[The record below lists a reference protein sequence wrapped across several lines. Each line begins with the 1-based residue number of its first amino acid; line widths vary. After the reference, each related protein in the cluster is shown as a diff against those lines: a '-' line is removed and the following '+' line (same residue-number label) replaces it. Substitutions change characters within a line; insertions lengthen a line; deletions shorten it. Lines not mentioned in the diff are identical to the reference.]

1 MRIQMSSRTP
11 LGLFIFFLW
20 SCMLPAQAEGLPA
33 PVQAALKNHKLDEA
47 GLSIF
52 VQAVDADAPLLAFN
66 ADVLRSP
73 ASTIKLLTT
82 YAALDLL
89 GPGFR
94 WQTEVWATGPL
105 RNGRLE
111 GDLVLRGGGDP
122 GLSTER
128 FWTMLRELRARGVSH
143 IAGDLVIDDSLFA
156 PSTEQPGDFDRQPFR
171 AYNVLPHALLVGNNA
186 VEFRVM
192 RASDGIRLHMDP
204 ALYGFQADNRIGS
217 RPGRCSGFQRG
228 VAFELPDGL
237 TGHRAVL
244 SGTFPAG
251 CTEYS
256 LYRAVLPAPEFANA
270 LFRELWQQLGGR
282 VEGGLRVAPLPEDA
296 RLLYRHYSVPLA
308 DQLRYA
314 NKWSNNAVTRHLF
327 LTLGIARDGAPG
339 TPDKARAALMDWLEQ
354 RGLAAPG
361 VFIDNGS
368 GLSRETRFTAAL
380 LGRLLLDAW
389 AHPQMPELMSSLP
402 ISAVDGTLRS
412 RYNDEMAGR
421 LYLKTGRLEGV
432 SSIAGLMHNRAGQ
445 RLVVVVIVNHPDAHR
460 GGGVAVQDAV
470 MRWVFNQELSRR

>member
-1 MRIQMSSRTP
+1 MSSRAP
-11 LGLFIFFLW
+11 LGLLFLLLL
-20 SCMLPAQAEGLPA
+20 SCMLPARADLPA
-33 PVQAALKNHKLDEA
+33 PIQAALKYHRIDA
-47 GLSIF
+47 SAVSIF
-52 VQAVDADAPLLAFN
+52 VQAVDEDEPLLAFN
-66 ADVLRSP
+66 QDVLRSP
-73 ASTIKLLTT
+73 ASIIKLLTT
-82 YAALDLL
+82 YAALDVL

-105 RNGRLE
+105 RDGRLE
-111 GDLVLRGGGDP
+111 GDLILRGGGDP
-122 GLSTER
+122 GLTTER
-128 FWTMLRELRARGVSH
+128 FWTLLRELRARGLSQ
-143 IAGDLVIDDSLFA
+143 IAGDLVIDDTLFA
-156 PSTEQPGDFDRQPFR
+156 PNTEQPGDFDRQPYR

-192 RASDGIRLHMDP
+192 RAGDGIRLHMNP
-204 ALYGFQADNRIGS
+204 ALYGFQAENRIGTRAGS
-217 RPGRCSGFQRG
+217 CSGFQRG
-228 VAFELPDGL
+228 VAFDLPEGW

-244 SGTFPAG
+244 SGKFPSG

-256 LYRAVLPAPEFANA
+256 LYRSVLPAPEFANA
-270 LFRELWQQLGGR
+270 LFRELWQQLGGQ
-282 VEGGLRVAPLPEDA
+282 VEGGLRLAPVPEGA
-296 RLLYRHYSVPLA
+296 TLLYRHFSAPLA
-308 DQLRYA
+308 EQLRDA

-327 LTLGIARDGAPG
+327 LTLGIAHDGSPG
-339 TPDKARAALMDWLEQ
+339 TPEKSRAALAAWLEQ
-354 RGLAAPG
+354 RGLSAPG

-380 LGRLLLDAW
+380 LGRMLLDAW

-432 SSIAGLMHNRAGQ
+432 ASIAGLMHSRAG
-445 RLVVVVIVNHPDAHR
+445 RRYVVVVIVNHPDAHR

-470 MRWVFNQELSRR
+470 LRWAFQHPPRRG

>member
-1 MRIQMSSRTP
+1 
-11 LGLFIFFLW
+11 
-20 SCMLPAQAEGLPA
+20 
-33 PVQAALKNHKLDEA
+33 VQAALKNHKLDA
-47 GLSIF
+47 SALSIF
-52 VQAVDADAPLLAFN
+52 VQAVDADEPLLVFN
-66 ADVLRSP
+66 EDVLRSP

-82 YAALDLL
+82 YAALDVL

-94 WQTEVWATGPL
+94 WQTEVWASGPL

-128 FWTMLRELRARGVSH
+128 FWTLLRELRARGVSH

-156 PSTEQPGDFDRQPFR
+156 PGTEQPGDFDRQPYR

-192 RASDGIRLHMDP
+192 RASDGIRLHMNP

-217 RPGRCSGFQRG
+217 RPGHCSGFQRG
-228 VAFELPDGL
+228 VAFDLPDGL

-244 SGTFPAG
+244 SGTFPTG

-256 LYRAVLPAPEFANA
+256 LYRSVLPAPEFANA

-282 VEGGLRVAPLPEDA
+282 IDGGFRLAPVPEDA
-296 RLLYRHYSVPLA
+296 TLVYRHFSLPLSE
-308 DQLRYA
+308 QLRDA

-339 TPDKARAALMDWLEQ
+339 TPEKSRAALEEWLDK
-354 RGLAAPG
+354 RGLSAPG
-361 VFIDNGS
+361 IFIDNGS

-380 LGRLLLDAW
+380 LGRMLLDAW
-389 AHPQMPELMSSLP
+389 VHPQMPELMSSLP

-412 RYNDEMAGR
+412 RYNDDMAGR

-432 SSIAGLMHNRAGQ
+432 SSIAGLVHSRAG
-445 RLVVVVIVNHPDAHR
+445 RRYVVVVIVNDPDAHR

-470 MRWVFNQELSRR
+470 LRWAFQHAPGRG